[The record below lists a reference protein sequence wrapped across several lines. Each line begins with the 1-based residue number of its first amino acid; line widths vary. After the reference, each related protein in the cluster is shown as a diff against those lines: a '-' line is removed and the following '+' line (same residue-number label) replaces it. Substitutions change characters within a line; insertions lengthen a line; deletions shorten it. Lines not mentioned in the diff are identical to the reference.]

1 MHAVT
6 VCFTATLHT
15 YMAIKSTHL
24 HLELWSHAAFCTE
37 PLCNTVFYVNARKYF
52 VQAMSDNS
60 FFFIGYL
67 SNCICQASPAPQHIP
82 SASCLVVSVL
92 SLSPQ
97 KQKWLLGSFFQLS
110 QCFLVRHHGISKEQR
125 SLKTTKNDKMSVLTE
140 FSCFCTQLHIQML

>member
-1 MHAVT
+1 MCYKYTLTAICISVVLTHESMHAVT

-60 FFFIGYL
+60 FFYRVLVKLYL
-67 SNCICQASPAPQHIP
+67 SGFSCP
-82 SASCLVVSVL
+82 SAHSLCFLPCFCVVSFPSKAEMASWKLL
-92 SLSPQ
+92 ST
-97 KQKWLLGSFFQLS
+97 LL
-110 QCFLVRHHGISKEQR
+110 V
-125 SLKTTKNDKMSVLTE
+125 
-140 FSCFCTQLHIQML
+140 FSCQTSWYF